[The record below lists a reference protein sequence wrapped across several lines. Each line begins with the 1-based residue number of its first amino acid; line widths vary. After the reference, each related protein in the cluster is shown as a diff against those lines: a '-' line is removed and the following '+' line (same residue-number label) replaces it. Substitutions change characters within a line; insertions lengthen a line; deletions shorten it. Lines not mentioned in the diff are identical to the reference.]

1 MVNDL
6 LKLRL
11 DELEESHKNLNIPK
25 KAFFDMDNTILVGD
39 IGELVVLALL
49 NENMPLSMSW
59 EEYLIMLKNEGE
71 RVAYRKINEAKA
83 GNNVEDLKQ
92 IVVKLLDLESPYRY
106 LTYTK
111 NIPKRNSA
119 IKDLLFELKIRDY
132 ELYLVTASSQ
142 YVAEAV
148 VEKWFPEFETDKVFG
163 VRNKIINGLLSEEL
177 ETPFPI
183 KEGKGQVID
192 LIMGNEK
199 PLICAGD
206 SINDVDM
213 LNKTHQNGLNLIVN
227 HKPDK
232 TFKILQNLNSLDNVF
247 FIDWA

>member
-111 NIPKRNSA
+111 KYS
-119 IKDLLFELKIRDY
+119 
-132 ELYLVTASSQ
+132 
-142 YVAEAV
+142 
-148 VEKWFPEFETDKVFG
+148 
-163 VRNKIINGLLSEEL
+163 
-177 ETPFPI
+177 
-183 KEGKGQVID
+183 
-192 LIMGNEK
+192 
-199 PLICAGD
+199 
-206 SINDVDM
+206 
-213 LNKTHQNGLNLIVN
+213 
-227 HKPDK
+227 
-232 TFKILQNLNSLDNVF
+232 
-247 FIDWA
+247 